1 MSRQRVNRQPQGL
14 QEILA
19 QDLTGVDRRQFG
31 SLALHLNILL
41 VVVGEFH
48 FVSITAI
55 PAKADCQVV
64 SEDLTGVDR
73 RQFGSLA
80 LHLNILLVVVGE
92 FNFVSITAIPAKA
105 DSILVIHANTVLP
118 GSVPLEGFEP
128 IAWWNSQVVERRRPM
143 QQTQTAQ
150 RNSSDRLPAA
160 RHVAVEEHLRI
171 AIAKRSNHPPSIMAL
186 VIPQVS

>member
-19 QDLTGVDRRQFG
+19 Q
-31 SLALHLNILL
+31 
-41 VVVGEFH
+41 
-48 FVSITAI
+48 
-55 PAKADCQVV
+55 
-64 SEDLTGVDR
+64 DLTGVDR

-143 QQTQTAQ
+143 QQTQT
-150 RNSSDRLPAA
+150 LPVSLLSLQAA
-160 RHVAVEEHLRI
+160 YRIWSLVQLALLVGAVMVAIRAAPGRRTLPPLTLVAVGLGALACLGTLARSEE
-171 AIAKRSNHPPSIMAL
+171 
-186 VIPQVS
+186 